1 MEVITIK
8 IGFIGAGKVG
18 FALGKYL
25 SENNINLVGYYSK
38 NINSA
43 IEAAKFTNSK
53 FFTSIKGIIKE
64 CDTIII
70 TTPDSV
76 IEEVWNSIKKLC
88 INEKIICH
96 CSGSLS
102 SSIFS
107 EIDNYSSYGYSIHPI
122 FAFSDKYNSHK
133 NLKSAFITIEGA
145 EKYLNNIKELF
156 SSLGNT
162 VKVISKENK
171 YKYHCASVMVSNHII
186 ALINNSVSLLKE
198 CNFTDIE
205 AIEALYP
212 LIKNNIENVYTK
224 GVKEALTGPIE
235 RGDVTT
241 IKGHLDVL
249 DGDVKAI
256 YTLLSRS
263 LLNIAK
269 EKNAYRSYEKI
280 ELMIG
285 E

>member
-1 MEVITIK
+1 
-8 IGFIGAGKVG
+8 
-18 FALGKYL
+18 
-25 SENNINLVGYYSK
+25 
-38 NINSA
+38 
-43 IEAAKFTNSK
+43 
-53 FFTSIKGIIKE
+53 
-64 CDTIII
+64 
-70 TTPDSV
+70 
-76 IEEVWNSIKKLC
+76 
-88 INEKIICH
+88 
-96 CSGSLS
+96 
-102 SSIFS
+102 
-107 EIDNYSSYGYSIHPI
+107 
-122 FAFSDKYNSHK
+122 
-133 NLKSAFITIEGA
+133 
-145 EKYLNNIKELF
+145 
-156 SSLGNT
+156 
-162 VKVISKENK
+162 
-171 YKYHCASVMVSNHII
+171 MVSNHII

-280 ELMIG
+280 E
-285 E
+285 